1 MVAPPSSERSTPP
14 ERLPAYT
21 ISGCREENI
30 EVGRDVASRPAG
42 FVAAGTWSAN
52 QQRSQDQECLPHVN
66 ILSAAL
72 RAAAGGHP
80 TENQRA
86 FEAWFDANAGDD
98 SNPEQCE
105 KLKGARIKACL
116 TPEPVAGAEAQRR
129 TPRQSP
135 CRCFDSAGALLP
147 RGYAIRLH

>member
-1 MVAPPSSERSTPP
+1 MIGSTARASTSFNGGSPLPAGAQVAPPSSERSTPP

-66 ILSAAL
+66 ILSAACV
-72 RAAAGGHP
+72 P
-80 TENQRA
+80 QRA
-86 FEAWFDANAGDD
+86 G
-98 SNPEQCE
+98 
-105 KLKGARIKACL
+105 
-116 TPEPVAGAEAQRR
+116 T
-129 TPRQSP
+129 
-135 CRCFDSAGALLP
+135 LP
-147 RGYAIRLH
+147 RT